1 MSLRVAILIHL
12 LLLVDKADSKKGE
25 LLFVILMEQ
34 SLNLIEV
41 LYLAGS
47 VYRESWTSIFQCQL
61 VMHFKSLYQVARKL
75 SSKYKS
81 KETQPLLCLLFFENK
96 MKLL

>member
-34 SLNLIEV
+34 SLNVMEV
-41 LYLAGS
+41 LYLAGTVQRKLDLS
-47 VYRESWTSIFQCQL
+47 CSMSACNTL
-61 VMHFKSLYQVARKL
+61 PGAARK
-75 SSKYKS
+75 SSNEYIS
-81 KETQPLLCLLFFENK
+81 KKRAAALYFTVL
-96 MKLL
+96 